1 MPRKGRPKHAAE
13 ARLHVP
19 RLSKAGTS
27 LSLTIR
33 ADRTK
38 LGEVTIGR
46 GAIFWVGRKRKSSK
60 RLSWTRFAEKMDELA
75 YGPRRRRRPGK

>member
-1 MPRKGRPKHAAE
+1 MPARKKRPKHAVE

-33 ADRTK
+33 ANKTK
-38 LGEVTIGR
+38 LGEVTVGR
-46 GAIFWVGRKRKSSK
+46 GAIFWCGRKRMSSK
-60 RLSWTRFAEKMDELA
+60 RLSWTRFAEMMDDLA
-75 YGPRRRRRPGK
+75 YGSGRRRR